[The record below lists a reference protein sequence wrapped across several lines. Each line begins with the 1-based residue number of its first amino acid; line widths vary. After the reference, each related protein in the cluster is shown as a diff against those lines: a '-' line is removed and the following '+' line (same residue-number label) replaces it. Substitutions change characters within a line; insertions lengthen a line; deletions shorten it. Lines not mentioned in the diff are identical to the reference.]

1 MLSKNPDEDAMERI
15 TLFHNPACG
24 NSQGA
29 LEILR
34 AREVEFDI
42 IEYLKDHP
50 TRERLEKIIDML
62 DGPVADLVR
71 KDKRFKELGLNPADY
86 ADKKT
91 VVALLLKHPELMQRP
106 IVIRGKRAII
116 ARPPEKLETL
126 L

>member
-1 MLSKNPDEDAMERI
+1 MERI
-15 TLFHNPACG
+15 TLYHNPACG
-24 NSQGA
+24 NSRGA
-29 LEILR
+29 LEMLR
-34 AREVEFDI
+34 ARDVEFDI

-71 KDKRFKELGLNPADY
+71 KDKRFKELGLNPTDY
-86 ADKKT
+86 ADKKS
-91 VVALLLKHPELMQRP
+91 VVTLLLELPELMQRP

-116 ARPPEKLETL
+116 ARPPEKLEAL

>member
-1 MLSKNPDEDAMERI
+1 MD
-15 TLFHNPACG
+15 
-24 NSQGA
+24 
-29 LEILR
+29 ILR
-34 AREVEFDI
+34 ARDVEFDI

-86 ADKKT
+86 TAKKT
-91 VVALLLKHPELMQRP
+91 VVAVLLEHPELMQRP

-116 ARPPEKLETL
+116 ARPPERLEGIL
-126 L
+126 